1 MVTFFSH
8 NSAALCACRPI
19 SGPISRLRS
28 DWAMNSSGADNP
40 TALRTCDDVV
50 GAAHREQQVPDEAH
64 PGAGVHV
71 AQAPA
76 QHGGEGGPHLGLGG
90 GGAAPEQ
97 VQHAQHAVGLLD
109 QVVGLQVKL
118 TPHQLGGGET

>member
-1 MVTFFSH
+1 
-8 NSAALCACRPI
+8 
-19 SGPISRLRS
+19 
-28 DWAMNSSGADNP
+28 MNSSGADNP

-64 PGAGVHV
+64 LGAGVHV